1 MVIYRSMGMQE
12 DREENEGNRE
22 PRDDDATASTKNC
35 DKGTVRALG
44 VHNEERGREDLV
56 QYNYTLLYTTIL
68 YCYIFFECK
77 NFRREYEYM
86 EYSTCIH
93 TEKLI
98 SSHSNNFFRE
108 KDT

>member
-1 MVIYRSMGMQE
+1 MPRRQQKTVIQG
-12 DREENEGNRE
+12 
-22 PRDDDATASTKNC
+22 K
-35 DKGTVRALG
+35 VRALG

-93 TEKLI
+93 GTEKLI